1 MVENE
6 DFYATAVKSFIDV
19 LPNIAVEELLGLM
32 KKNKKVIFVC
42 ASDCRCKTLIVIFIQ
57 NLENNSP
64 YVWFKRVLYT
74 NSKANMAVEYIQQHQ
89 PLLAELL
96 TNIIHFHEYLSN
108 MIVDLPSGQQAS
120 EDIKRSMFR
129 KVRTLHFLISCVLMP
144 TNYL

>member
-1 MVENE
+1 
-6 DFYATAVKSFIDV
+6 
-19 LPNIAVEELLGLM
+19 
-32 KKNKKVIFVC
+32 
-42 ASDCRCKTLIVIFIQ
+42 
-57 NLENNSP
+57 
-64 YVWFKRVLYT
+64 
-74 NSKANMAVEYIQQHQ
+74 MAVEYIQQHQ